1 MEDNYVYV
9 SQGRGKAE
17 DMVMKE
23 RLNVVKKAE
32 AAFQRSKGYSLLS
45 YSFFYPDDEL
55 LDFIKGSEFINEISS
70 AFEGHPVNTEWRAAL
85 SHFKNDVAAI
95 DNDIA
100 VDEYMRLLTM
110 KSKCPPYENEY
121 YRGRGGSICSTEE
134 MADIAGFYRAFGMI
148 CSEERPDHIAAEL
161 EFMHLAT
168 IKEAAAALK
177 ADMEN
182 IDLCVSVEG
191 KFLHDHLGRW
201 ADAFWAALAKGKSLF
216 YTHIASLLVLW
227 INLECQYLNVAPKKI
242 EYFDMEDIEEE
253 KNCLGEVIHEAVQ

>member
-17 DMVMKE
+17 DMVMEEKLKGVKE
-23 RLNVVKKAE
+23 AE
-32 AAFQRSKGYSLLS
+32 AAFQRSKVYRLLS

-55 LDFIKGSEFINEISS
+55 LDFIKGSEFIKEISS
-70 AFEGHPVNTEWRAAL
+70 AFEGHPVNTEWRVAV
-85 SHFKNDVAAI
+85 SHFKNGVAAI
-95 DNDIA
+95 GNDIA
-100 VDEYMRLLTM
+100 MDEYMRLLTM

-121 YRGRGGSICSTEE
+121 YRGRGGGICSTEE
-134 MADIAGFYRAFGMI
+134 MADIAGFYRAFGMVF
-148 CSEERPDHIAAEL
+148 SEERSDHIAVEL
-161 EFMHLAT
+161 EFMHLVT
-168 IKEAAAALK
+168 IKEAEAALK
-177 ADMEN
+177 VDVEN

-201 ADAFWAALAKGKSLF
+201 ADAFWAALTKEKSLF

-242 EYFDMEDIEEE
+242 EDFNMEDIEEE
-253 KNCLGEVIHEAVQ
+253 KICLGEVIHEAVQ